1 MAALLNRARSVLA
14 SLVLAAAVAA
24 CGHPQVNSFVPA
36 PDGDR
41 IAVSSVANAA
51 SPERLIYDFPSWRRG
66 GLPVAALAAGKDG
79 RMYGATLYGGT
90 GSCNDLYP
98 GCGEIFE
105 LTPQAGGFAEQTV
118 YNFQNH
124 GDGSRPLSVIR
135 SSSGDLFGLTA
146 SYVSPPE
153 LFRLQPHG
161 QTFTETTLY
170 QFTGNQNP
178 WGTLTLGRDGSL
190 YGTDLS
196 FGSATWGMI
205 FRFTPSGDAYAE
217 QILYDFTQPLL
228 GVDPSSPLVVEAK
241 SGIIYGTTSQGGTG
255 NAGECLGL
263 GCGTIFM
270 LTPTSANEYTH
281 TILYNFKGTND
292 GAFPHG
298 LAEDRNGTLYGVGG
312 LSGGSA
318 CVDGGCGTVFSFDP
332 VMRRF
337 NLLHSFSRSGLW
349 WPDAQLVIDRNGALY
364 GTTAQNGVD
373 LNTSNGGVFKL
384 TPGPNGFVYTT
395 LHTFAGSPSDGQFPR
410 GGLLLDPS
418 GQAVY
423 GTTYWGGHG
432 IGTVFKV
439 KT

>member
-98 GCGEIFE
+98 GCGEVFE

-332 VMRRF
+332 VTRRF

-349 WPDAQLVIDRNGALY
+349 WPDAQLVIDPYGALY

-384 TPGPNGFVYTT
+384 TPGPYGFVYTT